1 MRSIVSSKSSDTTLI
16 HDAEVPYGDASVR
29 LSDGMD
35 DDAKKSLG
43 QGSAQLANCS
53 AKGLPELLAPAGG
66 RDQLVAAIRFGANAV
81 YLATDQ
87 FGMRQRAGN
96 FSLDEI
102 PHVVAYAHERHVA
115 VHVTCNIQMHNADID
130 QLPTYLQALDEAG
143 IDALIVSDLGA
154 FRMAKRYAPHVALH
168 VSTQASVSNAEA
180 ACAWYDLGASRIICA
195 REMSLAEIA
204 ELRKRIPNDLQI
216 EVFVH
221 GSMCMAVSGR
231 CLISDYLTDRSATN
245 GNCTQPCRWSYTLE
259 EETRPGM
266 HMPVVEGDRGSYILN
281 AKDLNMIEHLDDLR
295 RAGVDSIKIEGRNK
309 KAFYVASVVN
319 AYRQVLDG
327 ADPAWGKREL
337 DTVSHRPYGTGF
349 YYGRA
354 QQTPDSD
361 DYIRTYT
368 WAAEV
373 VSCSPVPSDSDVLP
387 KISDAASLTYEAR
400 VLCRNRFE
408 EGDHLEVVSPHRPI
422 HMIEVHG
429 LRYIADDGGS
439 PYHVTTANR
448 PMESY
453 SLRIAEPLLPGDL
466 LRKQQ

>member
-1 MRSIVSSKSSDTTLI
+1 
-16 HDAEVPYGDASVR
+16 
-29 LSDGMD
+29 
-35 DDAKKSLG
+35 
-43 QGSAQLANCS
+43 
-53 AKGLPELLAPAGG
+53 
-66 RDQLVAAIRFGANAV
+66 
-81 YLATDQ
+81 
-87 FGMRQRAGN
+87 
-96 FSLDEI
+96 
-102 PHVVAYAHERHVA
+102 
-115 VHVTCNIQMHNADID
+115 
-130 QLPTYLQALDEAG
+130 
-143 IDALIVSDLGA
+143 
-154 FRMAKRYAPHVALH
+154 
-168 VSTQASVSNAEA
+168 
-180 ACAWYDLGASRIICA
+180 
-195 REMSLAEIA
+195 
-204 ELRKRIPNDLQI
+204 
-216 EVFVH
+216 
-221 GSMCMAVSGR
+221 
-231 CLISDYLTDRSATN
+231 
-245 GNCTQPCRWSYTLE
+245 
-259 EETRPGM
+259 
-266 HMPVVEGDRGSYILN
+266 
-281 AKDLNMIEHLDDLR
+281 MIEHLDDLR